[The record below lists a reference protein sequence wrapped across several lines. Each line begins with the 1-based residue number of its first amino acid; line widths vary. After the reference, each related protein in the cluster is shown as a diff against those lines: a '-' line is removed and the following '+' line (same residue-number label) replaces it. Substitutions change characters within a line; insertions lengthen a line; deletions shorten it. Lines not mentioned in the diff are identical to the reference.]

1 MILCGYR
8 RVKGV
13 FYPEIVGHGCVIAKS
28 NNHPTGARRGN
39 GLNQLRG
46 FMCKFVDQLLRA
58 SQAYARKHRESDLQQ
73 ILFMRP
79 ISVDGYIPACLA
91 VWSKILDVRNAM
103 VHVLQIE
110 KAKWG
115 KCFALPHMHRE
126 DGLLHDT
133 LRKDARQKT
142 QQTAFGRLVA
152 ICNVWWFRPEMGG
165 LAGIINCETFIQK
178 NMAGRDASPLLPNAN
193 FNLLIGVR

>member
-1 MILCGYR
+1 MY
-8 RVKGV
+8 
-13 FYPEIVGHGCVIAKS
+13 
-28 NNHPTGARRGN
+28 
-39 GLNQLRG
+39 
-46 FMCKFVDQLLRA
+46 KFVDQLLRA
-58 SQAYARKHRESDLQQ
+58 DFHKAYARKHRESDLQQ
-73 ILFMRP
+73 ILCMRP
-79 ISVDGYIPACLA
+79 ISVDGYVPACLA
-91 VWSKILDVRNAM
+91 AWSKILYVRNAM

-126 DGLLHDT
+126 NGLLHDT

-178 NMAGRDASPLLPNAN
+178 NMAGRDDSPLLPNAN
-193 FNLLIGVR
+193 FNLWIGVR

>member
-1 MILCGYR
+1 M
-8 RVKGV
+8 
-13 FYPEIVGHGCVIAKS
+13 S
-28 NNHPTGARRGN
+28 
-39 GLNQLRG
+39 
-46 FMCKFVDQLLRA
+46 KFVDQLL
-58 SQAYARKHRESDLQQ
+58 SVKEAYARKHRESDLQQ
-73 ILFMRP
+73 ILCMRR
-79 ISVDGYIPACLA
+79 ISVDGYIPACSA
-91 VWSKILDVRNAM
+91 AWSKILYVRNAM

-126 DGLLHDT
+126 YGLLHDT

-178 NMAGRDASPLLPNAN
+178 NMAGRDDSPLLPNAN
-193 FNLLIGVR
+193 FNLWIGVR

>member
-1 MILCGYR
+1 MVLYGYR

-13 FYPEIVGHGCVIAKS
+13 FYPEIVGHGCIIAKS
-28 NNHPTGARRGN
+28 NNHPTGARHGN

-58 SQAYARKHRESDLQQ
+58 KQAYARKHRESDLQQ
-73 ILFMRP
+73 ILFIRSM
-79 ISVDGYIPACLA
+79 SVVGITLA
-91 VWSKILDVRNAM
+91 YRNAWNKILDVRNAM

-126 DGLLHDT
+126 YGLLHDT
-133 LRKDARQKT
+133 LLKDAGQKT

-178 NMAGRDASPLLPNAN
+178 NMADRDDSTPYPHGN
-193 FNLLIGVR
+193 FNLSIGVR